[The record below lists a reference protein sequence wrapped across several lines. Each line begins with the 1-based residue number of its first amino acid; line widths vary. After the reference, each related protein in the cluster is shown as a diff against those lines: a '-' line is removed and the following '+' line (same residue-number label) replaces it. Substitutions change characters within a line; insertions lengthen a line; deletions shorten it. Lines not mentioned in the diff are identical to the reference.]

1 MLDFMNIIIE
11 QMMPIIS
18 RIVLNGRNE
27 QKLMLLQGDHGFI
40 EYRNFIITLAK

>member
-11 QMMPIIS
+11 KMMHRIS
-18 RIVLNGRNE
+18 SIVLIGSNV
-27 QKLMLLQGDHGFI
+27 QKLMLLQNDHGFI